1 MIDPLDAAVVC
12 ETTQKLIRIPSI
24 NPKLAPEGKG
34 ETAIATF
41 ARGWMLEHGMRS
53 WLEEPAPGRPNAVG
67 ECGNGKGPTLVLC
80 AHLDTVSASG
90 MTIPPFDGYVEG
102 NRIYGRGA
110 SDMKGSVAAVLCA
123 AASVAREDVNGKLLV
138 ALASDEEYASIGAQ
152 HFVEHNKADACILT
166 ESSEGRLI
174 LAHKGFV
181 WVEIITS
188 GKTAHGS
195 RWDLG
200 ESAIGKMGRIVSAF
214 EDFDRDVLRQRRHPL
229 VGPASQ
235 HCALIQGGTGLSTYA
250 ERCSLQIERRTLP
263 GETTENVMAE
273 LRDVIANAGECAELR
288 CILERPPL
296 TCDRDQAIAGFVREA
311 ARQVTGHLPEEAG
324 VSYWM
329 DAALFAAAGI
339 PTVNYGPGGAGAH
352 EAVEWVDLDSVV
364 QCAAVLAKTA
374 RMFFAGKVE

>member
-1 MIDPLDAAVVC
+1 MIDPLEAAVVR

-24 NPKLAPEGKG
+24 NPTLTPEGEG
-34 ETAIATF
+34 ESVIATF
-41 ARGWMLEHGMRS
+41 ARAWMLEHGMRS
-53 WLEEPAPGRPNAVG
+53 WLEEPAPGRPNAIG
-67 ECGNGKGPTLVLC
+67 ECGNGNGPTLVLC

-90 MTIPPFDGYVEG
+90 MTIPPFDGFVEC
-102 NRIYGRGA
+102 NRVYGRGA
-110 SDMKGSVAAVLCA
+110 FDMKGSAAAVLCA
-123 AASVAREDVNGKLLV
+123 AASVAREGANGKLLV
-138 ALASDEEYASIGAQ
+138 ALVSDEEYASIGAQ
-152 HFVEHNKADACILT
+152 HFVEHHKADACILT
-166 ESSEGRLI
+166 EASEGKLI

-188 GKTAHGS
+188 GKAAHGS

-214 EDFDRDVLRQRRHPL
+214 ENFDRDVLRKRRHPL

-263 GETTENVMAE
+263 GEKTEDVLAE
-273 LRDVIANAGECAELR
+273 LRDVIAKAGERAELR

-311 ARQVTGHLPEEAG
+311 ARQVTGHLPKEAG

-339 PTVNYGPGGAGAH
+339 PTVNYGPGGGGAH
-352 EAVEWVDLDSVV
+352 EAVEWVDIDSVV

-374 RMFFAGKVE
+374 KMFFAGKAE

>member
-1 MIDPLDAAVVC
+1 
-12 ETTQKLIRIPSI
+12 
-24 NPKLAPEGKG
+24 
-34 ETAIATF
+34 
-41 ARGWMLEHGMRS
+41 
-53 WLEEPAPGRPNAVG
+53 
-67 ECGNGKGPTLVLC
+67 
-80 AHLDTVSASG
+80 
-90 MTIPPFDGYVEG
+90 
-102 NRIYGRGA
+102 
-110 SDMKGSVAAVLCA
+110 MKGSAAAVLCA
-123 AASVAREDVNGKLLV
+123 AASVAREGANGKLLV
-138 ALASDEEYASIGAQ
+138 ALVSDEEYASIGAQ
-152 HFVEHNKADACILT
+152 HFVEHHKADACILT
-166 ESSEGRLI
+166 EASEGKLI

-188 GKTAHGS
+188 GKAAHGS

-214 EDFDRDVLRQRRHPL
+214 ENFDRDVLRKRRHPL

-263 GETTENVMAE
+263 GEKTEDVLAE
-273 LRDVIANAGECAELR
+273 LRDVIAKAGEHAELR

-311 ARQVTGHLPEEAG
+311 ARQVTGHLPKETG

-339 PTVNYGPGGAGAH
+339 PTVNYGPGGGGAH

-374 RMFFAGKVE
+374 KMFFAGKAE

>member
-1 MIDPLDAAVVC
+1 MIDPLDPALVC
-12 ETTQKLIRIPSI
+12 ETTQALIRIPSI
-24 NPKLAPEGKG
+24 NPTLAPEGTG
-34 ETAIATF
+34 ESAIAAF
-41 ARGWMLEHGMRS
+41 ARDWMIGHGMRS

-67 ECGNGKGPTLVLC
+67 ECGNGRGPSLVLC
-80 AHLDTVSASG
+80 AHLDTVSATG
-90 MTIPPFDGYVEG
+90 MTIPPFDGFVEA
-102 NRIYGRGA
+102 NRVYGRGA
-110 SDMKGSVAAVLCA
+110 CDMKGSAAAVLCA
-123 AASVAREDVNGKLLV
+123 AASIAQTGFNGKLLV
-138 ALASDEEYASIGAQ
+138 ALVSDEEYASIGAQ
-152 HFVEHNKADACILT
+152 HFVEHHQADACILT
-166 ESSEGRLI
+166 EASEGKLI

-188 GKTAHGS
+188 GKAAHGS

-200 ESAIGKMGRIVSAF
+200 ESAIAKMGRIVSAL
-214 EDFDRDVLRQRRHPL
+214 EEFDRNTLRKRHHPL

-250 ERCSLQIERRTLP
+250 ERCSLEIERRTLP
-263 GETTENVMAE
+263 GEKTADVLSE
-273 LRDVIANAGECAELR
+273 LRDVIAKTGERAELR

-311 ARQVTGHLPEEAG
+311 ARQVTGELPEETG

-352 EAVEWVDLDSVV
+352 EAVEWVDIDSVV
-364 QCAAVLAKTA
+364 RCAAVLAKA
-374 RMFFAGKVE
+374 ANMFFARSG